1 MNLIIATKKNNEEN
15 SKKKNINDKFNNI
28 LNSISL
34 ISNEFNKYNTNTERM
49 VYKSNKTETN
59 EKN

>member
-1 MNLIIATKKNNEEN
+1 MERKKNNEMMIIEFESNNSNKKNNEEN

-34 ISNEFNKYNTNTERM
+34 ISNEFNKFFNRII
-49 VYKSNKTETN
+49 
-59 EKN
+59 